1 MRSHIPI
8 SFGLHDGFCHR
19 TEGCQKAL
27 YLADNDV
34 CVRERW
40 VVSRKKKWM
49 RSQKISKSPS
59 GEGDFGIYRLKYRSN
74 SAGWGMAE
82 SWRHSSR
89 LRVMKFLISSSGNT
103 PPAVR

>member
-1 MRSHIPI
+1 MYLRSHIPI

-49 RSQKISKSPS
+49 RSQKI
-59 GEGDFGIYRLKYRSN
+59 
-74 SAGWGMAE
+74 
-82 SWRHSSR
+82 
-89 LRVMKFLISSSGNT
+89 
-103 PPAVR
+103 